1 MMHRTI
7 TRTLHR
13 SALALGLT
21 AALAAITEGRA
32 HAQLEDVGD
41 TSSGGR
47 FGVGVET
54 MLISPFLGAG
64 GVVNGP
70 SGALALSYDASRF
83 RIDGLLSLAHTE
95 SDVTLFGLGGRFFY
109 VVDKGKTADFSLG
122 GGLALGFAD
131 DDDNRDEDSD
141 LRLSLEGA
149 AQIRVFLATNVA
161 LSTTVGLGFSFG
173 DAPFVMGLGGQLSGA
188 LGLIYYF

>member
-1 MMHRTI
+1 MMHRTLL
-7 TRTLHR
+7 RTLQLSVL
-13 SALALGLT
+13 SAGLT
-21 AALAAITEGRA
+21 AALAVTTEGRA
-32 HAQLEDVGD
+32 DAQLEDVGD
-41 TSSGGR
+41 ASTGGH
-47 FGVGVET
+47 FGLGVET

-64 GVVNGP
+64 NVVNGP
-70 SGALALSYDASRF
+70 GGALALSYDASRF

-109 VVDKGKTADFSLG
+109 VVDKGKTADFSVG

-131 DDDNRDEDSD
+131 DDDGNDEDSD

-149 AQIRVFLATNVA
+149 AQIRVFLASNVA
-161 LSTTVGLGFSFG
+161 FSTTVGLGFSFG